1 MGSIPSRATNKIEKK
16 MEENKTIELEDIDL
30 EDFDIKQLFVS
41 EMMSQ
46 EELDAMFSALD
57 DIDENGI
64 ASE

>member
-1 MGSIPSRATNKIEKK
+1 M
-16 MEENKTIELEDIDL
+16 EDIDL

-46 EELDAMFSALD
+46 EELDAMFNALD

>member
-1 MGSIPSRATNKIEKK
+1 
-16 MEENKTIELEDIDL
+16 MEENRTIKLGDIDL

-46 EELDAMFSALD
+46 EELDAMFNALE

>member
-1 MGSIPSRATNKIEKK
+1 

-30 EDFDIKQLFVS
+30 ENFDIKQLFVS

-57 DIDENGI
+57 DMDENGI

>member
-1 MGSIPSRATNKIEKK
+1 
-16 MEENKTIELEDIDL
+16 MEADKTIELEDIDL

-46 EELDAMFSALD
+46 EELDAMFNALE